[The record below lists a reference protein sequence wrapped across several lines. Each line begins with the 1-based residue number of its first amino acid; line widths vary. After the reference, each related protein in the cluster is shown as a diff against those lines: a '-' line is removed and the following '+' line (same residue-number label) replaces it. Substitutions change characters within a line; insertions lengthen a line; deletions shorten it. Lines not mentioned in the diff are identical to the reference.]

1 MRIIITCGY
10 NQSLHAISLISA
22 LNKSGHHVVGCIIV
36 RTFQLKRLKIKIKM
50 YGLKDVIR
58 KFQNAVLGSKN
69 EFNKETFYICEYMKN
84 NKIKFKKVS
93 LICRKVNIP
102 FINVDNL
109 NEEKS
114 NLFLKEMNTDLV
126 VYAGGGI
133 LRKKFIRIPNIGIL
147 NAHSGHLP
155 FFRGMNVIEWSLL
168 YNKKPTITVHMISE
182 GIDTGDI
189 LFHKSIPIK
198 KDNTILDIRGE
209 AVVAEVESLIHV
221 ISNFDEIYEERISQK
236 EYSGTQF
243 FIMHKRLVKIA
254 SKNIHSFDSSY

>member
-1 MRIIITCGY
+1 MKVFITGIAGFLGSHLAEHC
-10 NQSLHAISLISA
+10 
-22 LNKSGHHVVGCIIV
+22 LNKGFKVVGND
-36 RTFQLKRLKIKIKM
+36 T
-50 YGLKDVIR
+50 
-58 KFQNAVLGSKN
+58 
-69 EFNKETFYICEYMKN
+69 
-84 NKIKFKKVS
+84 
-93 LICRKVNIP
+93 LIGG
-102 FINVDNL
+102 DL
-109 NEEKS
+109 S
-114 NLFLKEMNTDLV
+114 NLQGLDIEFYEVDCSDLKEMNTDLV

-133 LRKKFIRIPNIGIL
+133 LRKKFIRTPNIGIL

-168 YNKKPTITVHMISE
+168 YNKKPTVTVHMISE

-221 ISNFDEIYEERISQK
+221 ISNFDEIYKKRISQN